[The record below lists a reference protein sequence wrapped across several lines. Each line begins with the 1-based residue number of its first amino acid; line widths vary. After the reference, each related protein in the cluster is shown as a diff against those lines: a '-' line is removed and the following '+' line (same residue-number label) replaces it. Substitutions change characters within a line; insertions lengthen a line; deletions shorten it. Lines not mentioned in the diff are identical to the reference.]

1 MKIDKLG
8 SKWVE
13 INLSVLDRNFRHIIR
28 KVAPADLIAVV
39 KADAYGHGAV
49 EVARCAEKCGARVF
63 AVSCLEEAIELR
75 RNFVNREI
83 LIFGAPPE
91 NQIIDIINY
100 GLTPTVCS
108 LSFAKTLSKEAARL
122 KKEVKVHVCVDTG
135 DGRVGPFYAQALPFI
150 RQVAAIKH
158 LKLTGLYSHFSTAD
172 EDIRFAKTQ
181 MERFDCLLSELR
193 ESGLRI
199 PMIHLANSAGVL
211 NLKGSAY
218 THVRPG
224 LLLYGIYPCER
235 KRNFPQVESVFSFKT
250 RVTFV
255 KTVPKGFTVSYGR
268 RFITEETT
276 DIVTLPVGYAD
287 GFPRKFSNAG
297 EVLIGGRRYPVVGAV
312 CMDMIMVNTGP
323 GSGVKVGDE
332 AVLIGRQGREEISVY
347 EIAQRLGTIPYEVIC
362 NIGKRVTRVYLKDG
376 EVFEVKRMISEF

>member
-1 MKIDKLG
+1 MRIDKLG

-13 INLSVLDRNFRHIIR
+13 INLDVLERNLRQIQKRI
-28 KVAPADLIAVV
+28 APAGLIAVV

-49 EVARCAEKCGARVF
+49 EVARCAEKIGVRFF

-75 RNFVNREI
+75 RSFVNREI

-91 NQIIDIINY
+91 NQVCDILTY
-100 GLTPTVCS
+100 DLTPTVCS
-108 LSFAKTLSKEAARL
+108 LEFAKALSREAVRL
-122 KKEVKVHVCVDTG
+122 GKEVRVHVCVDTG
-135 DGRVGPFYAQALPFI
+135 DGRVGPFYSQAAHFI
-150 RQVAAIKH
+150 RKVASLRK

-172 EDIRFAKTQ
+172 EDFGFAAAQQGRF
-181 MERFDCLLSELR
+181 ESLLSELR
-193 ESGLRI
+193 ESGLHV
-199 PMIHLANSAGVL
+199 PMIHLANSAGIL
-211 NLKGSAY
+211 NVKGSAY

-224 LLLYGIYPCER
+224 LMLYGIYPCER
-235 KRNFPQVESVFSFKT
+235 KKNYPAVESVFSLKT

-268 RFITEETT
+268 RYVTEDVT

-297 EVLIGGRRYPVVGAV
+297 EVLIRKKRYPVVGAV
-312 CMDMIMVNTGP
+312 CMDMIMVDAGR
-323 GSGVKVGDE
+323 GSGVRVGDE

-347 EIAQRLGTIPYEVIC
+347 EIARRLGTIPYEVIC
-362 NIGKRVTRVYLKDG
+362 NIGKRVTRVYLKEG
-376 EVFEVKRMISEF
+376 RVFEVKRMISEF